1 MASIRQAYQENLAGK
16 YAVTATISG
25 VSGKLTFEIEDR
37 PGYYR
42 QLLEKM
48 KKQGFVSPVTL
59 GLSLL
64 LQYQY
69 GSKS

>member
-48 KKQGFVSPVTL
+48 KKQGSPIR
-59 GLSLL
+59 
-64 LQYQY
+64 
-69 GSKS
+69 